1 MEKSAEACKAR
12 CAQDPNCAF
21 FNFWEE
27 ELPDDNGCTL
37 FGSEATFGGNG
48 PVEEN
53 GLNLYVTGPAT
64 CPGMLMIYTYM

>member
-12 CAQDPNCAF
+12 CAQDPSCAF
-21 FNFWEE
+21 FNFWEK

-48 PVEEN
+48 AVEEY

-64 CPGMLMIYTYM
+64 CPGMLMI